1 MIRGDRAR
9 RALFV
14 RREQKPKLHVMATD
28 RDHNHRGD
36 DHHTRGVR
44 VDGDEAVMMAVA
56 AAEVASETE
65 DGEEIFILREFGSET
80 TGMRSITGKMNKKS
94 LRHLDA

>member
-28 RDHNHRGD
+28 RDHNQRGD

-44 VDGDEAVMMAVA
+44 VDGERRSGD
-56 AAEVASETE
+56 
-65 DGEEIFILREFGSET
+65 DGGGRGD
-80 TGMRSITGKMNKKS
+80 MRM
-94 LRHLDA
+94 R